1 MSVRVAGCWVVLVL
15 GTGVV
20 LAGAPQ
26 RAEGQ
31 VKAPGAIDL
40 SGRWRF
46 NKELSDDEAA
56 KLRPAA
62 KAERP
67 PADTA
72 PSGEAEEQ
80 GAERGGRGAGPGAR
94 TGHATPPQG
103 VDENDPRG
111 AKQTTGPPATLA
123 ITQVESEIRIEETP
137 GQTRSLYPNGVT
149 YKTDEGA
156 TQIRTSWK
164 EGRLVVERKN
174 VRGWRLVETWAL
186 AADRGRLVVTMLLE
200 GGSQPKV
207 SVKRVYD
214 REEAAPPE
222 VIR

>member
-1 MSVRVAGCWVVLVL
+1 MSVRVAGWWGVLVL
-15 GTGVV
+15 GAGVV
-20 LAGAPQ
+20 LAGAP
-26 RAEGQ
+26 RPAEGQ
-31 VKAPGAIDL
+31 VKAAGTVDL

-62 KAERP
+62 AAKAERP
-67 PADTA
+67 PSDSA

-80 GAERGGRGAGPGAR
+80 GPERGGRGAGPGTR

-123 ITQVESEIRIEETP
+123 ITQVETEVRVEEIP
-137 GQTRSLYPNGVT
+137 GQTRSLYPNGKT
-149 YKTDEGA
+149 YRADDGA

-164 EGRLVVERKN
+164 DGRLVVDRKN
-174 VRGWRLVETWAL
+174 VRGWRLVETWEL

-207 SVKRVYD
+207 SIKRVYD
-214 REEAAPPE
+214 REEAAPPK
-222 VIR
+222 

>member
-1 MSVRVAGCWVVLVL
+1 MGVRVAGCWGVLVL
-15 GTGVV
+15 GAGVV
-20 LAGAPQ
+20 LAGAPR

-31 VKAPGAIDL
+31 VKAAGTVDL

-46 NKELSDDEAA
+46 NKDLSDDEAA
-56 KLRPAA
+56 KLRSPA

-67 PADTA
+67 PSDPA
-72 PSGEAEEQ
+72 PSGEAVEQ
-80 GAERGGRGAGPGAR
+80 APEPGGRGAGPGAR

-111 AKQTTGPPATLA
+111 AKQTAGPPATLA
-123 ITQVESEIRIEETP
+123 ITQVETEVRVEEIP
-137 GQTRSLYPNGVT
+137 GSTRNLYPNGRT
-149 YKTDEGA
+149 YKADEGT

-164 EGRLVVERKN
+164 DGRLVVERKN
-174 VRGWRLVETWAL
+174 VRGWKLVETWEL
-186 AADRGRLVVTMLLE
+186 AADRGRLVVHMLLE
-200 GGSQPKV
+200 GGSQPRV

-222 VIR
+222 